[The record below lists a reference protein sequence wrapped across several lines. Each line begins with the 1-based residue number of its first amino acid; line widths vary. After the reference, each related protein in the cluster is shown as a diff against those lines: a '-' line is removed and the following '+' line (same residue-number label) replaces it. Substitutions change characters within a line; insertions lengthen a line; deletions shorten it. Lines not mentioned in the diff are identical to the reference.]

1 MIEEVASKGP
11 IRTRIAPLVRKL
23 NEACGI
29 GLPEVKANKEKPKQE
44 VPKEIQKKTPQE
56 VSVKSELPAPEIEF

>member
-29 GLPEVKANKEKPKQE
+29 GLPETTAREEKPKQE
-44 VPKEIQKKTPQE
+44 TPKEIQKEP
-56 VSVKSELPAPEIEF
+56 